1 MRVRYQTRAA
11 LPQKWGIYGDPPLGF
26 ADGRCRAPTKMV
38 SELTRSVSGLTKMV
52 SELTRGVSGLTKMV
66 SELTRGVSGLT
77 KMVSEL
83 THGVSGLTKM
93 VSERDQ
99 MVSLGLQWKF

>member
-38 SELTRSVSGLTKMV
+38 SELTRGVSELTKMVIELTKMVSELTRSVSGLTKMV

-66 SELTRGVSGLT
+66 SE
-77 KMVSEL
+77 
-83 THGVSGLTKM
+83 
-93 VSERDQ
+93 RDQ